1 MTSLELKP
9 ATHLLQRW
17 APEHPGTGYPAYWS
31 MPVTGSAPSPSER
44 PWDSSPTPPEIAE
57 YGRFPG
63 TFPGEGTSGHRH
75 PVAVEVL
82 NHAIEHPGVP
92 WTSARP
98 DGEVAEEVHRL
109 LIDTFSSGSD
119 APDDRAREL
128 IAALA
133 RKLAGAFRD
142 LVRVTVAAE
151 PGGRPL
157 GDELHL
163 LGRDLGGDTFRL
175 SIAPS
180 AAPPPSDGLWPDP
193 SRALDGKIAA
203 PPTLTEDEY
212 RQADLAVRAGC
223 AAKLLGEFVWLTNN
237 DRMEVD
243 VKVQPHGLDL
253 DFADPGA
260 VDAADAAFRAWW
272 PKSDRWAELVDD
284 EWWEEDEADLRR
296 LDAETL
302 ATVQTE
308 FEEHNLEQAR
318 TGAWAMGEID
328 DYDPDDDPQPRFP
341 GDQLVAFLGRDVFD
355 TVTAQVTDGPGD
367 MDPPAYGIGLPVDVS
382 GEDYGFQACL
392 LLVGAESV
400 GIVTIDAS
408 A

>member
-1 MTSLELKP
+1 M
-9 ATHLLQRW
+9 
-17 APEHPGTGYPAYWS
+17 
-31 MPVTGSAPSPSER
+31 
-44 PWDSSPTPPEIAE
+44 
-57 YGRFPG
+57 
-63 TFPGEGTSGHRH
+63 
-75 PVAVEVL
+75 AVEVL